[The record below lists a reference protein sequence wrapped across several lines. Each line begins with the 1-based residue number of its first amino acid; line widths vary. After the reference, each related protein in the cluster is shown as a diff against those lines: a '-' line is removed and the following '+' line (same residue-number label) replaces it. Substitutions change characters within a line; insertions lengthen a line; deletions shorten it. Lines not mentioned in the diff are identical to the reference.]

1 MRDTS
6 DNSDTEEEQMEIE
19 QEEEVEPEIC
29 AQCANLLKRKS
40 RGGRPNDL
48 LSVSGAW
55 RLCLVGAGH
64 VGKRNSVETV

>member
-1 MRDTS
+1 MIQSLRPKPNSQGRVTSEEPLGMRDTS

-19 QEEEVEPEIC
+19 QEEEVEAEIC

-48 LSVSGAW
+48 LSVS
-55 RLCLVGAGH
+55 
-64 VGKRNSVETV
+64 